1 MKGVY
6 MNREELIKV
15 IISDGWNEK
24 TMQITRNVFVNE
36 PTNRWSYYD
45 FSKIFKVVLPIDI
58 IITNIREAPH
68 YEKHNDKCTYGYKNV
83 LQETDHEL
91 NRKFDNPNELIEFWC
106 GTSMTRGQS
115 FLKSGD
121 GYTMLEYPVVL
132 HDGNIVNYGIQVML
146 SDNRANEYA
155 RTQANATCDV
165 PAIIH
170 GFIKAKYLYPE
181 NNGYEYAIPCEYYN
195 KIINGECYRT
205 Y

>member
-1 MKGVY
+1 MKGVL

-15 IISDGWNEK
+15 IIAEGWNDK
-24 TMQITRNVFVNE
+24 TMQLTRNVFVNE

-45 FSKIFKVVLPIDI
+45 FSKIFKSDLSIDEI
-58 IITNIREAPH
+58 IANIRTAPH
-68 YEKHNDKCTYGYKNV
+68 YEKHNDKYTYGYKNV

-91 NRKFDNPNELIEFWC
+91 NRKFDNPDELIEFWC

-115 FLKSGD
+115 FLKCGD
-121 GYTMLEYPVVL
+121 GYTMLEHPIIL
-132 HDGNIVNYGIQVML
+132 HDRNIVNYGIQVML

-165 PAIIH
+165 PVIIH

-181 NNGYEYAIPCEYYN
+181 NNGYEYAIPCEYHN